1 MLVVVSFLLVAH
13 SLSVAHCATKCAR
26 NSWEICAVVAKNIL
40 RGEWNVANKLFIKFF
55 LKFLAQIY
63 KSLIN

>member
-1 MLVVVSFLLVAH
+1 MLVVVSFLLVTL

-40 RGEWNVANKLFIKFF
+40 RGE
-55 LKFLAQIY
+55 
-63 KSLIN
+63 

>member
-26 NSWEICAVVAKNIL
+26 NSWEIFAVVAK
-40 RGEWNVANKLFIKFF
+40 NVANKLFIKFF